1 MGFSGQEYWS
11 GLPFSIP
18 GDILD
23 PGIEP
28 RSPALQADSLPT
40 DPIGNSLFTL
50 SYQFQMYAKVI
61 SLYTHTYTYILF
73 QILCHIGYYKILN
86 VSVVVPCAVW
96 QVHVCVTLT
105 QEWLTSPPKGRASI
119 YQHHWQ
125 KSNISVFSLLWKC
138 FPVAVL
144 GHVCHFC
151 FK

>member
-40 DPIGNSLFTL
+40 DPIGNSLFTM

-86 VSVVVPCAVW
+86 VSVVVPCAV
-96 QVHVCVTLT
+96 
-105 QEWLTSPPKGRASI
+105 
-119 YQHHWQ
+119 
-125 KSNISVFSLLWKC
+125 
-138 FPVAVL
+138 
-144 GHVCHFC
+144 
-151 FK
+151 